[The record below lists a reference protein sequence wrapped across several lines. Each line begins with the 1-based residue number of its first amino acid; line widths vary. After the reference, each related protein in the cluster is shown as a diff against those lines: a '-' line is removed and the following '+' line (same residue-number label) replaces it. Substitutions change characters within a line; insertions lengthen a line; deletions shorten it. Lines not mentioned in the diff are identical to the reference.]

1 MTQKCS
7 VAVEH
12 YVIEARSFAG
22 FHFHFYR
29 ALVAGVLYHV
39 VRRTVA
45 MTEPIDVPILNPG
58 LTLLR
63 PSRPRSTANHRFA
76 LVILTDGSGVAY
88 CVDAR
93 NVAPT
98 YTLYDLVDS
107 LRRLRRLRVARAFT
121 VYQHHALG

>member
-1 MTQKCS
+1 M
-7 VAVEH
+7 
-12 YVIEARSFAG
+12 EARSFAG
-22 FHFHFYR
+22 FHCHFHR

-45 MTEPIDVPILNPG
+45 MTEPIDVPTLDPG

-63 PSRPRSTANHRFA
+63 LPGLRSTAIHRLA
-76 LVILTDGSGVAY
+76 LATLADGSGVAY
-88 CVDAR
+88 CMDAH

-121 VYQHHALG
+121 VY